1 MKINRTLLG
10 WPGHSREEI
19 VGRRPGRRTVIQMSP
34 WPTNPAHH
42 RWLDQHTRELL
53 AFGRRTAD
61 PAGGARW
68 LDARGLP
75 DPRQPASTLISSR
88 MAHVYA
94 VGALLGVPGA
104 APVAEQSLRGLSGRL
119 RDAEHGG
126 WFPTATDHTV
136 KSCYDHAFVLLAGAS
151 ATSAGLTGGPALLA
165 EAEAVF
171 VRRFWDDEAGRCVDT
186 WNADFTVLEGY
197 RGINATMH
205 AVEAM
210 LTVAGV
216 TGDDEWLDRALRVCR
231 FVADTARAHD
241 WRIPEHYDEH
251 WRPLPEFHRDR
262 PDHPFKPYGVTV
274 GHGLEWSRLLLHA
287 EAARPEGTQPWLAEA
302 ARSLF
307 DRAVADG
314 WAVDGRPG
322 FVYTTD
328 FTGAPVVRDR
338 MHWVTTEAIS
348 AAAALHRRF
357 GTEQYAAWYRTW
369 WDYAAEYLIDHD
381 NGSWFHQLDAENV
394 PTDTVWPGK
403 PDLYHSLQATLTA
416 RLPLTPMLAP
426 AVAGTLTGPG
436 QVISSGP

>member
-1 MKINRTLLG
+1 
-10 WPGHSREEI
+10 
-19 VGRRPGRRTVIQMSP
+19 MSS

-68 LDARGLP
+68 LDAAGRP
-75 DPRQPASTLISSR
+75 DPRQPASTLLSSR

-104 APVAEQSLRGLSGRL
+104 APIAEQSLRGLSGRL

-136 KSCYDHAFVLLAGAS
+136 KACYDHAFVLLAGAS
-151 ATSAGLTGGPALLA
+151 ATSAGLTGGPELLA

-186 WNADFTVLEGY
+186 WNADFTVLETY
-197 RGINATMH
+197 RGINANMH

-216 TGDDEWLDRALRVCR
+216 TGDDEWLHRALRVCR
-231 FVADTARAHD
+231 FVADTAQAHN

-287 EAARPEGTQPWLAEA
+287 EAARPAGSQPWLAEA

-357 GTEQYAAWYRTW
+357 GTEQYATWYRNW
-369 WDYAAEYLIDHD
+369 WDYAAEHLIDHD
-381 NGSWFHQLDAENV
+381 GGSWFHQLDAENV

-426 AVAGTLTGPG
+426 AVAATLTGP
-436 QVISSGP
+436 S